1 MGSMDDAGRRHDEA
15 EALAAIFGP
24 DFAQASPLQWRFC
37 CPAVAGALTL
47 DLPEDY
53 PSCSPPNLILD
64 IPGRGDL
71 LQLRKELDSL
81 YIPDEEIGYTMCEQ
95 FCTFCMEAETSRQN
109 DVADAIGSA
118 GGNQIMES
126 AAAATKTANT
136 KMTKAERRMEE
147 KARRLAEA
155 AMIEERSFGEEESLL
170 DKYGDAHAAGVEAGW
185 LQI

>member
-81 YIPDEEIGYTMCEQ
+81 YVPDEEICYTMCEQ
-95 FCTFCMEAETSRQN
+95 FCTFCMEAETYCRNAVSG
-109 DVADAIGSA
+109 AMGSA
-118 GGNQIMES
+118 IADEIIES
-126 AAAATKTANT
+126 AATATKT
-136 KMTKAERRMEE
+136 
-147 KARRLAEA
+147 
-155 AMIEERSFGEEESLL
+155 
-170 DKYGDAHAAGVEAGW
+170 V
-185 LQI
+185 